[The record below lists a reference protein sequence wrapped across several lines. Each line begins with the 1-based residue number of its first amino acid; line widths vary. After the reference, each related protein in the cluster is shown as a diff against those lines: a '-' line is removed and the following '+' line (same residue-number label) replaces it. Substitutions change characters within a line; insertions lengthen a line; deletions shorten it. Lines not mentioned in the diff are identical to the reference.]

1 MRFYRALLRLYPAG
15 FRAEYRHE
23 LCAVFAERMAGHSG
37 PLAPLLIALAAIGD
51 VVPNAL
57 AAHADILR
65 QDLRHAVRSLGRTP
79 GFAFTAVLVVA
90 LGVGANTTAF
100 SLADFVLLRPLPFR
114 EPDRLVTLWQATP
127 GYSRSELSP
136 ANYRDWKAAATSVRE
151 MAAYTNFEVNLVGA
165 SEPRRLQIARAT
177 PELFGLLGVGAQA
190 GRVFTP
196 ADSADGQLVVLGYA
210 LWQSQFG
217 GDTRVLGSTVR
228 LDGEPYTVI
237 GVMPPGFRYPTRET
251 EAWTPLLFHADD
263 YLDRNNTYIHG
274 IARLADGVSLER
286 AGQEFA
292 TIAARLERQYP
303 KELKDTRSVVLGL
316 RDELSQR
323 SRLLVLALC
332 GAALCI
338 LLLAC
343 ANLASL
349 LLVRATH
356 RARELA
362 VRAALGAAPE
372 RLVRQLVTESLGLAL
387 VGGAVGVAIAVAGTP
402 LLARLVP
409 ASLPVAE
416 QPSADAR
423 VLVAALVLIC
433 LTGLAFGVG
442 PAVAAGRI
450 KALDALRD
458 GVRAGGRRT
467 QRVRAGLIVTEVA
480 ASTILLISTG
490 LLLRAL
496 ERLQAVDP
504 GFRAENVLT
513 LRTQLPWTSYAIT
526 RRREQFYGQVLSE
539 VRTLPGVQSAAYVTG
554 LPMSI
559 RGGILAVAISG
570 EETVAEAS
578 NSVSFRAVTPQFF
591 AALGIPLR
599 EGRDVGASDTRE
611 SPPVAVVSRSFAQR
625 YWPGRSPL
633 GMRFA
638 VGGEERA
645 IVGVV
650 GDVRV
655 RGLEQET
662 EPQVYIPSSQMPDSD
677 FVFYAPRDLAV
688 RSTSSSAALL
698 PAVRRIIR
706 AADPEQ
712 PISDVRTMTEIVTGE
727 TAPRVT
733 QLRLLGALSVIALLI
748 AGLGIHGLLAFTV
761 ARRTQELGVRR
772 ALGEQAS
779 SIIRRVLR
787 EGLALSVTG
796 VGIGVVLAYLLA
808 RGMGALLAGIRPE
821 DPATMASAAALCLV
835 TALVGGIRPAIRAA
849 RVDPI
854 AALRE
859 E

>member
-1 MRFYRALLRLYPAG
+1 
-15 FRAEYRHE
+15 
-23 LCAVFAERMAGHSG
+23 
-37 PLAPLLIALAAIGD
+37 
-51 VVPNAL
+51 
-57 AAHADILR
+57 
-65 QDLRHAVRSLGRTP
+65 
-79 GFAFTAVLVVA
+79 
-90 LGVGANTTAF
+90 
-100 SLADFVLLRPLPFR
+100 
-114 EPDRLVTLWQATP
+114 
-127 GYSRSELSP
+127 
-136 ANYRDWKAAATSVRE
+136 
-151 MAAYTNFEVNLVGA
+151 
-165 SEPRRLQIARAT
+165 
-177 PELFGLLGVGAQA
+177 
-190 GRVFTP
+190 
-196 ADSADGQLVVLGYA
+196 
-210 LWQSQFG
+210 
-217 GDTRVLGSTVR
+217 
-228 LDGEPYTVI
+228 
-237 GVMPPGFRYPTRET
+237 
-251 EAWTPLLFHADD
+251 
-263 YLDRNNTYIHG
+263 
-274 IARLADGVSLER
+274 
-286 AGQEFA
+286 
-292 TIAARLERQYP
+292 
-303 KELKDTRSVVLGL
+303 
-316 RDELSQR
+316 
-323 SRLLVLALC
+323 
-332 GAALCI
+332 
-338 LLLAC
+338 
-343 ANLASL
+343 
-349 LLVRATH
+349 
-356 RARELA
+356 
-362 VRAALGAAPE
+362 
-372 RLVRQLVTESLGLAL
+372 
-387 VGGAVGVAIAVAGTP
+387 
-402 LLARLVP
+402 
-409 ASLPVAE
+409 
-416 QPSADAR
+416 
-423 VLVAALVLIC
+423 
-433 LTGLAFGVG
+433 
-442 PAVAAGRI
+442 
-450 KALDALRD
+450 
-458 GVRAGGRRT
+458 
-467 QRVRAGLIVTEVA
+467 
-480 ASTILLISTG
+480 
-490 LLLRAL
+490 
-496 ERLQAVDP
+496 
-504 GFRAENVLT
+504 
-513 LRTQLPWTSYAIT
+513 
-526 RRREQFYGQVLSE
+526 
-539 VRTLPGVQSAAYVTG
+539 
-554 LPMSI
+554 MSI

-821 DPATMASAAALCLV
+821 DPAAMASAAALCLV